1 MKMGKLKNFEL
12 ISIDTQKMQ
21 AIVSF
26 QNEDNQSNI
35 NNGYDFLVVPI
46 KLRPIQYSAMGNML
60 INQSIKS
67 EDLNESGN

>member
-12 ISIDTQKMQ
+12 ISIDTQKME

-46 KLRPIQYSAMGNML
+46 NLRPIQYSSRGTML